1 MTKHTNKK
9 GKRPKGKSAK
19 KENVESILQQ
29 AQDALNIVQ
38 LEEAATLFKQAL
50 TLKPNDTTIMDSL
63 ADVQIQMGCT
73 HEAMLLLQE
82 SISREPHSNGVKW
95 LYLAQLLCGN
105 DALSAY
111 QMGLQILEGQYQQ
124 VHQCVLYLSAY
135 VLLPIILQQATNDLL
150 QAIAGGYC
158 SIAELFMTDLW

>member
-124 VHQCVLYLSAY
+124 VQCVLFFQRMCYYQLFSSKQQMTY
-135 VLLPIILQQATNDLL
+135 CRRLPVDTVVLLNYL
-150 QAIAGGYC
+150 
-158 SIAELFMTDLW
+158 